1 MNLCSR
7 LWEEHTRQ
15 PGPLWARASLGK
27 GWGSQE
33 AGVGFE
39 ATMFLWDT
47 GCRFSLQ
54 FWTPHKYPRR
64 GRPSWGPSSRR
75 PCGWNATSLASTVFW
90 HRRTWEVSW
99 WWLIF
104 VFSFSFIILMELFGR
119 GGKYI
124 LWWDPFSICVYFFL
138 IFLLFGAT
146 YTLPT
151 TQEDNW
157 WD

>member
-99 WWLIF
+99 WLIF